1 LTAENEKLGKSQEK
15 IPTKQKILECAIDL
29 FAMKGYTET
38 TIRELAAAVDIKEG
52 SIYNHFPSKNS
63 ILECIIEEYSELGS
77 ADFFQEK
84 LAGLGENPTSEYI
97 ISCMNLNFR
106 EDKAEHYL
114 KELYVIFQEQHRNP
128 MVRKYVSEGIILQ
141 HEHVVKTIIDK
152 LKEFNII
159 RQDTDPDIWAKLYS
173 SIIYTFASRALLG
186 IGDSSQNFTGAGM
199 VEMMRTVY
207 DMLLKSCAVSEK

>member
-1 LTAENEKLGKSQEK
+1 LTAENEKLGNPRGKN
-15 IPTKQKILECAIDL
+15 PTKQKILECAIDL

-38 TIRELAAAVDIKEG
+38 TIRELAAAVDINEG

-63 ILECIIEEYSELGS
+63 ILEYIIKEYSELS
-77 ADFFQEK
+77 RADFIQEK
-84 LAGLGENPTSEYI
+84 LDGLGENPTSEYI
-97 ISCMNLNFR
+97 LSCMNLKFR
-106 EDKAEHYL
+106 EGKADHYL

-128 MVRKYVSEGIILQ
+128 LARKFVSEGIILQ
-141 HEHVVKTIIDK
+141 HEHVVKTIIEK

-186 IGDSSQNFTGAGM
+186 IGDSSQSFTGAGM
-199 VEMMRTVY
+199 IEMMRTVY
-207 DMLLKSCAVSEK
+207 DMLLKSCAVSED